1 MKKLFVL
8 LLSVLLIS
16 FCLLSAQAATA
27 DAMIVISE
35 NATDTEKY
43 AARVLQDYLQQGG
56 LELPI
61 VTDATE
67 KTGFEILVGKTARNY
82 GSFTNTIDG
91 SYRIESIEDGIQIVG
106 AGNRGTVYG
115 TYAFLEKLCGFHWYA
130 ADVTVI
136 PEAKLPDMSED
147 ILIEYEPAFEYTDTD
162 WLSPRND
169 QYSLANGLNGGPY
182 RTLSA
187 EQGGTVD
194 YISNFCHTLA
204 TQFCS
209 PDVYFEDHPE
219 YFALHNGIRTPKQL
233 CLSNETVVQI
243 VTDEVLALLAE
254 KHDPTAAVQIVSLT
268 QHDNQ
273 EYCQCKNC
281 KAIDDANGSA
291 SGSMITFVNRVA
303 AAVKDAGY
311 DNIAIDTFAYQY
323 TRKAPTQVVP
333 LDNVIVRLCTIECCF
348 SHPLNDA
355 NCEQNAALKA
365 DLENWNAICDR
376 IYVWD
381 YATNYAY
388 TLGLFP
394 DFGVLQSN
402 MQFFRDH
409 GVKGVYEE
417 GNYYMANSNTEFGDL
432 RAYMLSK
439 LLQDP
444 DCDLAAETEGFLNT
458 YYGEGGKA
466 IGRFLQLITENS
478 AKTHHTIYV
487 KMSETLSLTDEE
499 IEICNSCWEEAKAVT
514 VDDPAT
520 LARVERSELSWRF
533 WKACNRV
540 SEFKGVSAFRQNRQ
554 LYLDILAVG
563 TTQFSEGN
571 TTLASL
577 SEMNTYFRPEKWSNP
592 AESLVAEGISV
603 IAYGAVVLASV
614 ALFVIAVQNKKYLY
628 VAHFPLIAVFIEIVM
643 WNRRAYIAWRDL
655 DELAL
660 TIILFCG
667 LFAFV
672 GATYA
677 KAAGVSKGK
686 QAIAGIT
693 CGVLFIALYFV
704 PTYIVNIVI
713 YKALGNA
720 KAIAAGIAVYSAA
733 LLGLLI
739 ATTLKIKNEAM
750 MKDKK

>member
-1 MKKLFVL
+1 MKKLLVVL
-8 LLSVLLIS
+8 LSILLFS
-16 FCLLSAQAATA
+16 SCLLVSHAAVVPT
-27 DAMIVISE
+27 DAVIVISE

-43 AARVLQDYLQQGG
+43 AARMLQDYLQQGG

-61 VTDATE
+61 ITDADE
-67 KTGFEILVGKTARNY
+67 KTTFEILIGSTARNY
-82 GSFTNTIDG
+82 GTFTETTDG
-91 SYRIESIEDGIQIVG
+91 AYRIESIEDGIQIVG

-115 TYAFLEKLCGFHWYA
+115 TYAFLEKLCGYHWYA

-136 PEAKLPDMSED
+136 PEAQLPDISED
-147 ILIEYEPAFEYTDTD
+147 ILIEYVPAFEYTDTD

-182 RTLSA
+182 RSLTA

-204 TQFCS
+204 TQFCAA
-209 PDVYFEDHPE
+209 DTYFSEHPE
-219 YFALHNGIRTPKQL
+219 YFALHGGIRVRGQL

-243 VTDEVLALLAE
+243 VTDEVFALLEE

-273 EYCQCKNC
+273 TYCQCNAC
-281 KAIDDANGSA
+281 KAIDEANGSP
-291 SGSMITFVNRVA
+291 SGSMITFVNKIA
-303 AAVKDAGY
+303 AAVKEAGY

-355 NCEQNAALKA
+355 TCEQNAALKA

-417 GNYYMANSNTEFGDL
+417 GNYYMASCNTEFGDL
-432 RAYMLSK
+432 RAFMLSK

-444 DCDLAAETEGFLNT
+444 DCDLAAETEGFLNA

-466 IGRFLQLITENS
+466 VGRFLQIITDNS
-478 AKTHHTIYV
+478 AKTHHGIYV
-487 KMSETLSLTDEE
+487 KMTGTLSLSKEE
-499 IEICNSCWEEAKAVT
+499 ITECDHAWEEAKALSA
-514 VDDPAT
+514 DAPDS
-520 LARVERSELSWRF
+520 LARILRSELCWRF
-533 WKACNRV
+533 WKACNQV
-540 SEFKGVSAFRQNRQ
+540 SEFKGLRMFKNNRQ
-554 LYLDILAVG
+554 LYLDILDAG
-563 TTQFSEGN
+563 TVQYCEGN
-571 TTLASL
+571 SSFAQISGIL
-577 SEMNTYFRPEKWSNP
+577 TYFNPEMWRNSTANP
-592 AESLVAEGISV
+592 LADCFA
-603 IAYGAVVLASV
+603 IASYAAVLIAAL
-614 ALFVIAVQNKKYLY
+614 ALFIIAIRNKKYLY
-628 VAHFPLIAVFIEIVM
+628 VAHLPLAALFAEIAL
-643 WNRRAYIAWRDL
+643 WNRRAYLAWVDL

-660 TIILFCG
+660 TIVLFCG
-667 LFAFV
+667 LSAFV
-672 GATYA
+672 GAAYA
-677 KAAGVSKGK
+677 KAKEVSKGK
-686 QAIAGIT
+686 QALA
-693 CGVLFIALYFV
+693 GVLTGVSFLALYFV
-704 PTYIVNIVI
+704 PTYIINIVI
-713 YKALGNA
+713 YKAQGNQL
-720 KAIAAGIAVYSAA
+720 AIAVAVCIYSTV

-739 ATTLKIKNEAM
+739 ASAVRINQSAQKG
-750 MKDKK
+750 